1 MATQKEIEAAVRK
14 CLRRVPFEH
23 ADELDAP
30 FDDFWK
36 EIDEQDDRT
45 GREIHRVDLFIKC
58 LRDEIGRGVLI
69 NRDELLKGKIKQPQD
84 LVDII
89 LEGQ

>member
-1 MATQKEIEAAVRK
+1 MATEQEIQDAVRK

-23 ADELDAP
+23 AARLDAP

-36 EIDEQDDRT
+36 EVDEQDERT
-45 GREIHRVDLFIKC
+45 NREIHRVDLFIKC
-58 LRDEIGRGVLI
+58 LRDAIGRGVLI